1 MKINKI
7 IERVTKYFK
16 KDRLK
21 NSEEEKILKIIDEL
35 KEKKANIKKELN
47 EIIKCDIDKKNQLD
61 KKLFAINKLI
71 ESAKEL
77 LKDK

>member
-1 MKINKI
+1 MK
-7 IERVTKYFK
+7 ERFK
-16 KDRLK
+16 
-21 NSEEEKILKIIDEL
+21 SILLEL
-35 KEKKANIKKELN
+35 KTSLLNTNVKKELN
-47 EIIKCDIDKKNQLD
+47 EVIKCDIDKKNQLD

>member
-1 MKINKI
+1 MKI
-7 IERVTKYFK
+7 F
-16 KDRLK
+16 
-21 NSEEEKILKIIDEL
+21 ILRDNAEVR
-35 KEKKANIKKELN
+35 KKANIKKELN